1 MGLTKVKFISMPKQ
15 GRQTNHTKGE
25 DMIHYKTGR
34 IYDSEQILEIKI
46 ESESIDEYGLTD
58 IVATFRDASRYIAG
72 RVRTVVFNDGI
83 GQAVLDSYDSGRYE
97 SITFTH

>member
-1 MGLTKVKFISMPKQ
+1 M
-15 GRQTNHTKGE
+15 KGVH
-25 DMIHYKTGR
+25 MIHYKTGR
-34 IYDSEQILEIKI
+34 TYDSAQILEIVI
-46 ESESIDEYGLTD
+46 ESESIDEFGLRD
-58 IVATFRDASRYIAG
+58 IVATFKDPSRHIAG